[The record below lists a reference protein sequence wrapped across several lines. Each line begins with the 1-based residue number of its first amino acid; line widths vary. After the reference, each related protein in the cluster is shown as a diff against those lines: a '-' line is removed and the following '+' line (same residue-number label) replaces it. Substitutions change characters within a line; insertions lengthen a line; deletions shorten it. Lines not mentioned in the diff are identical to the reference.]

1 MRLMSVLVSD
11 ELANELELEARE
23 SNRDLAELAGEKLAV
38 ATAKPIDQRVLELL
52 KYTPDTKVVSGR
64 LVYTPPAEPSD
75 WVKAL
80 RPETPPTDGTNGMH
94 RVYGALETPEED
106 SEIALLLQEES

>member
-11 ELANELELEARE
+11 ELATELELEARE
-23 SNRDLAELAGEKLAV
+23 SNRDLAELAGEKLTI
-38 ATAKPIDQRVLELL
+38 ATTKPIDSRVLELL
-52 KYTPDTKVVSGR
+52 KYTPDTKAIAGR
-64 LVYTPPAEPSD
+64 LVYIPPAEPPD

-80 RPETPPTDGTNGMH
+80 RPDTPPTDGTNGMH
-94 RVYGALETPEED
+94 RVYGALVTPEDD

>member
-1 MRLMSVLVSD
+1 MRLMSILVSD
-11 ELANELELEARE
+11 ALANELELEAQE

-38 ATAKPIDQRVLELL
+38 ATTKPIDLRVLELL
-52 KYTPDTKVVSGR
+52 KYTPDTKIIGGR
-64 LVYTPPAEPSD
+64 LVYTPPSEPPD
-75 WVKAL
+75 WVTAL

-106 SEIALLLQEES
+106 NVMALLLQEES